1 MILSD
6 LAIEL
11 SEELGPVFPLRAD
24 KSPLT
29 SQGCKSA
36 SSDPEMIS
44 ELFSKAPSA
53 ALIGIAT
60 GDVIAIDID
69 RKDGKDGYQWSTL
82 AELPFTR
89 MQSTP
94 SGGQHR
100 FYRLPAGRKLAG
112 SLSSLYPGIDV
123 KSEGGYVA
131 HGPGYHWLNKD
142 EIATLSPE
150 QCDQLEPSKRR
161 ASSTQQGLKSQE
173 ISAIRI
179 GNWHEPVLRLV
190 GKLVAKGLDDPTIHA
205 LTDRFTEA
213 GYTINQTRREV
224 AEMIR
229 GARDKGWAPELPET
243 RYSPFLSPL
252 DVFMADPPSWRVE
265 GLLPERGVGV
275 LVGGEGSGKTFLAVD
290 LCMAIANGTAYANNF
305 HTTQGR
311 VLYAAAEDKLGVGS
325 RFVAHH
331 QNSGLSVDNITLWQG
346 ISLADL
352 ADIEYLEQSGERF
365 QFVVIDTL
373 SKATPRLDENDNS
386 AMASAI
392 GRAYQLSAI
401 WNAFV
406 LLVAHSGKE
415 ASKGIRGASSLTA
428 NVDTILK
435 VTATTRGKKV
445 GLSLIKQKA
454 GPEGATLNFSL
465 EPAEIKN
472 PQTGE
477 LTSSLVAKPASRSAA
492 DLIRIVLQDGDMPLQ
507 EVVERVTRHSLDPS
521 YPGVTREAIKQ
532 ALYRMVKAGEL
543 TKNGGNY
550 GFFAHG
556 GDE

>member
-1 MILSD
+1 MT
-6 LAIEL
+6 LADDAVEVA
-11 SEELGPVFPLRAD
+11 EVFGPVFPCGAD
-24 KSPLT
+24 KRPLT
-29 SQGCKSA
+29 QHGFYDAQTDAEKIYSLFEQRPNA
-36 SSDPEMIS
+36 S
-44 ELFSKAPSA
+44 
-53 ALIGIAT
+53 LIGVAT
-60 GDVIAIDID
+60 GDIIVVDVD
-69 RKDGKDGYQWSTL
+69 KKNGKNGFDWPVLS
-82 AELPFTR
+82 ELPLTR
-89 MQSTP
+89 VQRTP
-94 SGGQHR
+94 NNGEHR
-100 FYRLPAGRKLAG
+100 LYRLPAGREIGCPVPFSGVEIKG
-112 SLSSLYPGIDV
+112 
-123 KSEGGYVA
+123 KGGYFA
-131 HGPGYHWLNKD
+131 TGPGYSWAND
-142 EIATLSPE
+142 EDIATLTPE
-150 QCDQLEPSKRR
+150 QCDRLAPPEKAKPFDRHGVSPDD
-161 ASSTQQGLKSQE
+161 
-173 ISAIRI
+173 IRSVGP
-179 GNWHEPVLRLV
+179 GNWHNPVLRTVGMLV
-190 GKLVAKGLDDPTIHA
+190 SKGMGDDLIHA
-205 LTDRFTEA
+205 LTDGFTLP
-213 GYTINQTRREV
+213 GYTVAQTRREV

-229 GARDKGWAPELPET
+229 GARQKGWTPDLTET

-252 DVFMADPPSWRVE
+252 DVFMAAPPSWRVE

-275 LVGGEGSGKTFLAVD
+275 LVGGEGSGKTFVAVD

-331 QNSGLSVDNITLWQG
+331 QSTGLSVDNITLWQG
-346 ISLADL
+346 ISLTDL
-352 ADIEYLEQSGERF
+352 SDIEYLEQSGERF

-428 NVDTILK
+428 NVDTIFK
-435 VTATTRGKKV
+435 VTRPGRGKQV
-445 GLSLIKQKA
+445 GLSLVKQKA

-465 EPAEIKN
+465 EPTEVRN
-472 PQTGE
+472 TQTGE
-477 LTSSLVAKPASRSAA
+477 LTSSLIVKPASRSAA

-521 YPGVTREAIKQ
+521 YSGVTREAIKQ
-532 ALYRMVKAGEL
+532 ALHRMVKAGEL
-543 TKNGGNY
+543 TNNGGNY
-550 GFFAHG
+550 GFFAGG

>member
-1 MILSD
+1 MSLSD

-11 SEELGPVFPLRAD
+11 SEELGPVFPLSAEKR
-24 KSPLT
+24 PLT
-29 SQGCKSA
+29 ANGCYGA
-36 SSDPEMIS
+36 SSDPEKIS
-44 ELFSKAPSA
+44 ELFSKAPNA
-53 ALIGIAT
+53 TLIGIAT
-60 GDVIAIDID
+60 GDLIVIDID
-69 RKDGKDGYQWSTL
+69 RKGGKDGYQWGTL

-100 FYRLPAGRKLAG
+100 FYRLPEGRKLAG

-123 KSEGGYVA
+123 KSDGGYVA
-131 HGPGYHWLNKD
+131 HGPGYSWLNND
-142 EIATLSPE
+142 DITTLTPE
-150 QCDQLEPSKRR
+150 QCDRLEPSKR
-161 ASSTQQGLKSQE
+161 ATLSVQQGLTSQE
-173 ISAIRI
+173 IEEIRS
-179 GNWHEPVLRLV
+179 GNWHDRMLRLV
-190 GKLVAKGLDDPTIHA
+190 GKLVAKGHDDATIHA
-205 LTDRFTEA
+205 ITDRFTEP
-213 GYTINQTRREV
+213 GFTLDQTRREV

-275 LVGGEGSGKTFLAVD
+275 LVGGEGSGKTFVAVD

-331 QNSGLSVDNITLWQG
+331 QSSGLSVDNITLWQG

-392 GRAYQLSAI
+392 GRAYQLGAM

-435 VTATTRGKKV
+435 VTRPGRGKQV
-445 GLSLIKQKA
+445 GLSLVKQKA
-454 GPEGATLNFSL
+454 GPEGTTLNFSL
-465 EPAEIKN
+465 EPAEVRN
-472 PQTGE
+472 TQTGE
-477 LTSSLVAKPASRSAA
+477 LTSSLIVKPASRSAA

-507 EVVERVTRHSLDPS
+507 EVVERVTRHSLDPCYS
-521 YPGVTREAIKQ
+521 GVTREAVKQ
-532 ALYRMVKAGEL
+532 ALHRMVKSGEL
-543 TKNGGNY
+543 TNNGGNY
-550 GFFAHG
+550 GFFARG

>member
-1 MILSD
+1 MT
-6 LAIEL
+6 LADDAVEVA
-11 SEELGPVFPLRAD
+11 EVYGPVFPCGPD
-24 KSPLT
+24 KRPLT
-29 SQGCKSA
+29 QHGFYGAETDAEKIYS
-36 SSDPEMIS
+36 
-44 ELFSKAPSA
+44 LFEQRPNA
-53 ALIGIAT
+53 ALIGVAT
-60 GDVIAIDID
+60 GDIIVVDVD
-69 RKDGKDGYQWSTL
+69 KKNGKNGFDWPVLS
-82 AELPFTR
+82 ELPLTR
-89 MQSTP
+89 VQRTP
-94 SGGQHR
+94 NNGEHR
-100 FYRLPAGRKLAG
+100 LYRLPPGREIG
-112 SLSSLYPGIDV
+112 CPVPFSGIEI
-123 KSEGGYVA
+123 KGKGGYFCTGGNYRWA
-131 HGPGYHWLNKD
+131 ND
-142 EIATLSPE
+142 EDIATLTPE
-150 QCDQLEPSKRR
+150 QCDRLAPPEKAKPFDR
-161 ASSTQQGLKSQE
+161 QGVLPDE
-173 ISAIRI
+173 IRSIGP
-179 GNWHEPVLRLV
+179 GNWHNPVLRTV
-190 GKLVAKGLDDPTIHA
+190 GMLVAKGFSDDLIHA
-205 LTDRFTEA
+205 LTDPFTEA
-213 GYTINQTRREV
+213 GYTIDQTRRDV

-229 GARDKGWAPELPET
+229 GARQKGWTPDLPET

-275 LVGGEGSGKTFLAVD
+275 LVGGEGSGKTFVAVD

-331 QNSGLSVDNITLWQG
+331 QSSGLSVDNITLWQG
-346 ISLADL
+346 ISLADEE
-352 ADIEYLEQSGERF
+352 DIEYLEQSGERF

-392 GRAYQLSAI
+392 GRAYQLSAM

-435 VTATTRGKKV
+435 VTRPGRGKQV
-445 GLSLIKQKA
+445 GLSLVKQKA

-465 EPAEIKN
+465 EPAEVRN
-472 PQTGE
+472 TQTGE
-477 LTSSLVAKPASRSAA
+477 LTSSLIVKPASRSAA

-507 EVVERVTRHSLDPS
+507 EVVERVTRHSLDPCYS
-521 YPGVTREAIKQ
+521 GVTREAIKQ
-532 ALYRMVKAGEL
+532 ALHRMVKSGEL
-543 TKNGGNY
+543 TNNGGNY
-550 GFFAHG
+550 GFFARG